1 MHDLFSSRT
10 LKLASLGVA
19 GFSLAASAAGQF
31 TSQNVTLRSQ
41 VLPSQ
46 VGADEGSSCWGYTSP
61 SGREYALM
69 GYNDRLSVIE
79 VTNPASPVVV
89 GSITH
94 SASLWCEVKAYQ
106 GYAYVSNETGGG
118 LDIINLTQ
126 VDSGIVTLQQRFTG
140 GGLSTA
146 HTVTI
151 DEASGFLYLNGANLN
166 GGRIICYSLAN
177 PASPVFV
184 GQISSAIGTYCH
196 DSQVVTYTS
205 GPNAGRQIAFSCE
218 GSTGLAIY
226 DVTNK
231 AAITRLSRTTYPSLS
246 YCHQGWLTAN
256 SQYFYVNDELDNLPQ
271 TRVFDV
277 SNLAAPSMV
286 TTFFIGE
293 NTIDHNLFI
302 RDGFIFEANYTCGL
316 QIFDALA
323 DPLNPPRVGYF
334 DTRPEDNGAT
344 FNAAWNNYPYF
355 TNNKVIISDIERG
368 MFVVDVSRAL
378 NYLTFTFPNGLP
390 ATVSPS
396 GGTTVRV
403 NVAGRLASPQANSG
417 QLHYNAG
424 AGFVTVPM
432 TAVSSTEYD
441 AVFPALP
448 CGSTV
453 SYYFSANNTLGDTYN
468 SPGDAPTVVYS
479 APVASNVTLQ
489 LNETFETNTGWTAGM
504 AGDTATTGVWT
515 RVNPNGTTAQ
525 PEDDHSNPG
534 TICWVTGQGTIG
546 GGIGDADVDGGR
558 TTLLS
563 PAFNLAAYQEAIIS
577 YWRWY
582 SNGLGGDP
590 NNDVFRV
597 EISNNNGSTW
607 TSLETVGPAGPGTSG
622 GWIYHEATVSG
633 IVPLTSQVR
642 VRFIAEDAGT
652 GSVIEAALDD
662 FQIRELECAAAPCPP
677 DLNGDGVVDLT
688 DLTLLLANFGCVGP
702 SCTGDLDGDSDTD
715 LSDLTGLLSAF
726 GTNCP

>member
-1 MHDLFSSRT
+1 
-10 LKLASLGVA
+10 
-19 GFSLAASAAGQF
+19 
-31 TSQNVTLRSQ
+31 
-41 VLPSQ
+41 
-46 VGADEGSSCWGYTSP
+46 
-61 SGREYALM
+61 M
-69 GYNDRLSVIE
+69 GYDDRLSVIE
-79 VTNPASPVVV
+79 VTNPATPVVV

-94 SASLWCEVKAYQ
+94 LSSLWCEVKAYQ
-106 GYAYVSNETGGG
+106 GYAYVSNESGGG

-126 VDSGIVTLQQRFTG
+126 VDSGIVTLQQRFTS
-140 GGLSTA
+140 GGLATA
-146 HTVTI
+146 HTVTV
-151 DEASGFLYLNGANLN
+151 DEASGYLYLNGANLN

-177 PASPVFV
+177 PANPVFA

-196 DSQVVTYTS
+196 DSQVVTFTS

-218 GSTGLAIY
+218 GNTGLAVY

-246 YCHQGWLTAN
+246 YCHQGWLSAN

-277 SNLAAPSMV
+277 TNLSAPTLV
-286 TTFFIGE
+286 TTFFSGE

-323 DPLNPPRVGYF
+323 NPLNPPRVGYF

-355 TNNKVIISDIERG
+355 TNNKVIISDMERG

-378 NYLTFTFPNGLP
+378 NYLTFTFPNGQPATILP
-390 ATVSPS
+390 A

-417 QLHYNAG
+417 QLHYNTG
-424 AGFVTVPM
+424 AGYVAIPM
-432 TAVSSTEYD
+432 TPVSATEYD

-448 CGSTV
+448 CGSMV
-453 SYYFSANNTLGDTYN
+453 SYYFSADNTLGDSYT
-468 SPGDAPTVVYS
+468 SPGDAPAIAYS
-479 APVASNVTLQ
+479 VAVASSVTLQ
-489 LNETFETNTGWTAGM
+489 LDETYETNTGWTAGM
-504 AGDTATTGVWT
+504 AGDNAITGLWT
-515 RVNPNGTTAQ
+515 RVNPNGTAAQ
-525 PEDDHSNPG
+525 PEDDHTAAG
-534 TICWVTGQGTIG
+534 TICWVTGQGTVG

-563 PAFNLAAYQEAIIS
+563 PAFNLAAYDDAIIS

-582 SNGLGGDP
+582 SNGQGGDP

-597 EISNNNGSTW
+597 EISNNNGGTW
-607 TSLETVGPAGPGTSG
+607 TALETIGPAGAGTSG
-622 GWIYHEATVSG
+622 GWIYHESIVST

-642 VRFIAEDAGT
+642 LRFIAEDAGA
-652 GSVIEAALDD
+652 GSVIEAAIDD
-662 FQIRELECAAAPCPP
+662 LQIRELVCAAPPCPP
-677 DLNGDGVVDLT
+677 DLNGDGLVDLA
-688 DLTLLLANFGCVGP
+688 DLTLLLSDFGCLAPACV
-702 SCTGDLDGDSDTD
+702 GDLDLDGDTD
-715 LSDLTGLLSAF
+715 LSDLTSLLSAF